1 VACDV
6 ALTDGHDGKFE
17 CGHESIPRFFI
28 DADGDRGMT
37 VRVQRT
43 FEFDA
48 PGEQVWEFISDP
60 GKRADAISV
69 VERFEVDDDGRTA
82 TWHIALPIPLISQT
96 AEVRTRDVVV
106 EPPRYVK
113 FVGKSSVMRVT
124 GEHTIET
131 VDEGRCRLDNSF
143 VVDGRLPGVERFFKR
158 NLDREL
164 GNLEQALRRDLELT
178 A

>member
-1 VACDV
+1 
-6 ALTDGHDGKFE
+6 
-17 CGHESIPRFFI
+17 
-28 DADGDRGMT
+28 MT

-48 PGEQVWEFISDP
+48 PGERVWEFISDP
-60 GKRADAISV
+60 GKRAEAISV
-69 VERFEVDDDGRTA
+69 VERFDVHDGGERA
-82 TWHIALPIPLISQT
+82 TWHISLPIPVISQT
-96 AEVRTRDVVV
+96 AEVETRDVVV

-124 GEHTIET
+124 GEHTIEE
-131 VDEGRCRLDNSF
+131 VGDDRCRLRNEF
-143 VVDGRLPGVERFFKR
+143 VVDGRLPGVERFFKK

-164 GNLEQALRRDLELT
+164 DNLEQALRRDLELT

>member
-1 VACDV
+1 
-6 ALTDGHDGKFE
+6 
-17 CGHESIPRFFI
+17 
-28 DADGDRGMT
+28 MT

-48 PGEQVWEFISDP
+48 PGERVWEFISDP

-69 VERFEVDDDGRTA
+69 VERFEVDEDGRTA
-82 TWHIALPIPLISQT
+82 TWHISLPLPLINRT
-96 AEVRTRDVVV
+96 AEVQTRDVTV

-124 GEHTIET
+124 GEHTIER
-131 VDEGRCRLDNSF
+131 VSDERCRLNNTF
-143 VVDGRLPGVERFFKR
+143 IVDGRLPGVERFFKK

-164 GNLEQALRRDLELT
+164 DNLEQALRRELELT

>member
-1 VACDV
+1 
-6 ALTDGHDGKFE
+6 
-17 CGHESIPRFFI
+17 
-28 DADGDRGMT
+28 MT

-48 PGEQVWEFISDP
+48 PGERVWEFISDP
-60 GKRADAISV
+60 GKRAEAISV
-69 VERFEVDDDGRTA
+69 VERFDVSDDGRRA
-82 TWHIALPIPLISQT
+82 TWHIALPIPVISQT
-96 AEVRTRDVVV
+96 AEVETKDIVV

-131 VDEGRCRLDNSF
+131 VDDDSCRLRNEF
-143 VVDGRLPGVERFFKR
+143 VVDGRLPGVERFFKK

-164 GNLEQALRRDLELT
+164 RNLEQALRRDLELT